1 MAIIIILLIF
11 LAKVDANLSNGM
23 SLNSHAAC
31 PENGKQALLNFKKG
45 FIDEA
50 NRIASWDP
58 HHHPDCCRWFGVVCD
73 NMTGHILSLNLS
85 VPPLDEDNLISRL
98 TSKLEGKINPCLSNL
113 KHLRFLDLS
122 GNQFEGLLPYQ
133 LGNLSNL
140 QYLNLGDNGLYVQ
153 SLQWLSGLPLLKHLD
168 LSSMDLSRASNWL
181 QLVNTLLP
189 SLEELHLSL
198 CQLVPGPPLLNLNLS
213 SLAILD
219 LSYNDFSNQMDL
231 RWVSKLN
238 SLYNFSTL
246 QVLRLYG
253 NELQGDISSAIF
265 NIRTLSELDLSW
277 NDPEEKL
284 PRAAGKLCKLRSID
298 LSGIRLNRDISH
310 IFEIL
315 SVCSSLR
322 LESLAFSSCQLSGQL
337 TDQLEHF
344 KNLKELFLDSNSISG
359 PIPTSLG
366 QLANL
371 EWLGSWQIG
380 PSFPLWLRSQKHL
393 EYLDISNSRISDVIP
408 RWFWGLSTQFR
419 DGNLSRNQISGQ
431 IQYLPQSQ
439 VYFFVDLS
447 FNNFSGPLP
456 RISVG
461 PNMGPF
467 FAGFVKLS
475 NNYFSGSL
483 FHFLCYQGNDTL
495 PMVALSLANNL
506 LSGEIPDCW
515 IKWQYLRVLRLDGNR
530 VSGKIPI
537 SIGTLTKLQSL
548 HLHNNRLH
556 GEIPL

>member
-1 MAIIIILLIF
+1 
-11 LAKVDANLSNGM
+11 
-23 SLNSHAAC
+23 
-31 PENGKQALLNFKKG
+31 
-45 FIDEA
+45 
-50 NRIASWDP
+50 
-58 HHHPDCCRWFGVVCD
+58 
-73 NMTGHILSLNLS
+73 
-85 VPPLDEDNLISRL
+85 
-98 TSKLEGKINPCLSNL
+98 
-113 KHLRFLDLS
+113 
-122 GNQFEGLLPYQ
+122 
-133 LGNLSNL
+133 
-140 QYLNLGDNGLYVQ
+140 
-153 SLQWLSGLPLLKHLD
+153 
-168 LSSMDLSRASNWL
+168 
-181 QLVNTLLP
+181 
-189 SLEELHLSL
+189 
-198 CQLVPGPPLLNLNLS
+198 
-213 SLAILD
+213 
-219 LSYNDFSNQMDL
+219 MDL

-238 SLYNFSTL
+238 SLVLLNLGGNGLDGPIPDFLRNMTSLRHLDLSHNYFNSSIPDTL

-253 NELQGDISSAIF
+253 NELQGDISSTIF

-277 NDPEEKL
+277 NDLEGKL

-298 LSGIRLNRDISH
+298 LSGIRLNQDISH

-315 SVCSSLR
+315 SVCSSPR
-322 LESLAFSSCQLSGQL
+322 LESLAFSSCQFSGQL

-344 KNLKELFLDSNSISG
+344 KNLKQLCLDSNSISG

-371 EWLGSWQIG
+371 EWVDISNNLLEGVVSEKHFANLTKLWDFRGSNNSLVLRVNPNWVPLFQLRLLQLGSWQIG
-380 PSFPLWLRSQKHL
+380 PSFPLWLRSQKHI
-393 EYLDISNSRISDVIP
+393 EYLDISNSIISDVIP
-408 RWFWGLSTQFR
+408 RGV
-419 DGNLSRNQISGQ
+419 NLSRNQISGQ

-447 FNNFSGPLP
+447 FNNFSGQLP

-467 FAGFVKLS
+467 FASFVKLS
-475 NNYFSGSL
+475 SNYFSGSL

-495 PMVALSLANNL
+495 PMVVLSLANNL

-537 SIGTLTKLQSL
+537 SMGTLTKLQSL

-556 GEIPL
+556 GEILCH